1 MPEPKVFI
9 FAPADTESHKE
20 LEAAGCSLVLGSA
33 NWSDPTGDTTEKLT
47 EMASGADALAGTS
60 IKGAYI
66 SKDVL
71 QASEGLRIIAKYTVG
86 VDEID
91 VDAATD
97 LGILVT
103 HAPTEANWGGVA
115 ETTITKMLTLLKK
128 TRQRDR
134 HMKTG
139 GAWRDISLTGTH
151 IGTREEDGYEGI
163 VIGLIGLGRIGGRVS
178 KLMAPWGMRIVA
190 YDPYVTEDRFRELGV
205 ERFGLDDLLK
215 ASDVVSLHVVLTK
228 ETHHMIGARE
238 LGLMKPNAIFI
249 NTSRGPAVDEPA
261 LVKALQDGAIGGA
274 ALDVFE
280 MEPLPMDSPL
290 RELGD
295 KVLLSPHMSSH
306 NFGAGLTP
314 GIKWGTADILHALRG
329 EEPEHIY
336 NPEAL
341 PQWRERFAGR
351 SLIQQG

>member
-1 MPEPKVFI
+1 MPQPKIFI

-33 NWSDPTGDTTEKLT
+33 NWSDPTGDTTEKLA

-91 VDAATD
+91 VDAATA

-115 ETTITKMLTLLKK
+115 ETTVTKMLTLLKN
-128 TRQRDR
+128 TRERDR

-139 GAWRDISLTGTH
+139 GAWRDLSLTGTH

-163 VIGLIGLGRIGGRVS
+163 VIALDG
-178 KLMAPWGMRIVA
+178 
-190 YDPYVTEDRFRELGV
+190 EDR
-205 ERFGLDDLLK
+205 
-215 ASDVVSLHVVLTK
+215 
-228 ETHHMIGARE
+228 
-238 LGLMKPNAIFI
+238 
-249 NTSRGPAVDEPA
+249 
-261 LVKALQDGAIGGA
+261 
-274 ALDVFE
+274 
-280 MEPLPMDSPL
+280 
-290 RELGD
+290 
-295 KVLLSPHMSSH
+295 
-306 NFGAGLTP
+306 
-314 GIKWGTADILHALRG
+314 
-329 EEPEHIY
+329 
-336 NPEAL
+336 
-341 PQWRERFAGR
+341 
-351 SLIQQG
+351 